1 MILNQATVVA
11 FLSSS
16 TVASS
21 AAFSHDE
28 FKDKIAPLLASKHLS
43 LSRVLQLNDD
53 DDLLECI
60 ADTKEL
66 DSVTDVECPE
76 GETQEGNTFILDN
89 SVCNPEYTNCNG
101 TIVSGYGD
109 IDITADCSILGISQA
124 FNMLIKD
131 TPLCMANSC
140 DVSKW
145 DFVKDK
151 IFVEYSE
158 IFKTEFSNM
167 MAMALGAEC
176 KVTLNLSGGSPTP
189 APKDDDSSA
198 GKATGS
204 PTPAPKDDDSSAGKA
219 TGSPTPAPKDDDS
232 SAGKATAMLAFA
244 ATSAAAAFFF
254 F

>member
-1 MILNQATVVA
+1 MKLNQATVVA

-89 SVCNPEYTNCNG
+89 SVCNPEYTNSITEACTAG

-204 PTPAPKDDDSSAGKA
+204 PTPV
-219 TGSPTPAPKDDDS
+219 PKDDDS

-244 ATSAAAAFFF
+244 ATSAAAAFFPF
-254 F
+254 

>member
-1 MILNQATVVA
+1 
-11 FLSSS
+11 
-16 TVASS
+16 
-21 AAFSHDE
+21 
-28 FKDKIAPLLASKHLS
+28 
-43 LSRVLQLNDD
+43 
-53 DDLLECI
+53 
-60 ADTKEL
+60 
-66 DSVTDVECPE
+66 
-76 GETQEGNTFILDN
+76 
-89 SVCNPEYTNCNG
+89 
-101 TIVSGYGD
+101 
-109 IDITADCSILGISQA
+109 
-124 FNMLIKD
+124 MLIKD
-131 TPLCMANSC
+131 IPLCMANSC

-145 DFVKDK
+145 DFVKDE

-204 PTPAPKDDDSSAGKA
+204 PTPV
-219 TGSPTPAPKDDDS
+219 PKDDDS